1 MLYIDPKMIS
11 KAFDILND
19 SKDLRDEKADIA
31 IIDNILNNFSLGII
45 YDRDYLISLD
55 KQFQKKYIAAKT
67 LRVLEQTTEWIQK
80 TSPATKKYIPSLPE
94 IEALKCDRFGIF
106 VHVLKSA
113 HEIVDDADILDKS
126 MIKPME

>member
-11 KAFDILND
+11 TALDILNS
-19 SKDLRDEKADIA
+19 SKDLLDEKSDIA
-31 IIDNILNNFSLGII
+31 TIENILNNYSLGVM
-45 YDRDYLISLD
+45 YERDYLISLD
-55 KQFQKKYIAAKT
+55 KKFQDKYIAAKT
-67 LRVLEQTTEWIQK
+67 LRILERTTEWIQI
-80 TSPATKKYIPSLPE
+80 TGPATKKYMPAIPE

-126 MIKPME
+126 MIKPVE